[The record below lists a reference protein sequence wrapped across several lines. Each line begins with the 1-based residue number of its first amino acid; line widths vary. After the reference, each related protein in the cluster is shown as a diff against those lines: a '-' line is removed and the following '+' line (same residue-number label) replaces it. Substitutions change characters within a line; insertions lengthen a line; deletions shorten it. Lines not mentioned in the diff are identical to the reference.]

1 MIEPKLVKIEAVDE
15 PDLKFANARDTRVLA
30 KEASRPMPE
39 ERAPDSNDDA
49 APKSAP
55 KPVLNTELKP
65 ESKKPK
71 RLPPRLRNS
80 KQKEVPTP
88 LETPKQTEQV
98 APTAP
103 VVPPQP
109 KVVPRSAPKSASQP
123 QARTPQPAP
132 AHSKPPSAPPAQR
145 ESVPPQAPPTP
156 SPPQNG
162 SSRLI
167 RWAMIAI
174 AMVIC
179 AFLGWA
185 QITNVDEVAVTLG
198 ELVPTGQVLAI
209 QHLEGDIIS
218 EILIDEGEVVQADQV
233 LIRLDPANAQTELKQ
248 MKSRHAAL
256 ALEAERFHAVGTER
270 EPDFTIV
277 GDAYKNLVNDQY
289 TIYQSQIEASEKR
302 SEVVVAQIE
311 QKKQELA
318 LFDEREETA
327 SKRADLLLE
336 ELVLRESLYKE
347 GLTTKIVY
355 LDIKRQVNDARGEL
369 SNMIVERRRTSE
381 SLEESRN
388 KLRELH
394 TNEKEQALTQMG
406 VVTNELAQVNS
417 SLDKLYDRVRRLKI
431 ISPIHGVIK
440 GLKVHA
446 SGGGM
451 IPGGAIILEIVPL
464 YEDLLVET
472 RITTRDVGHVEIG
485 QPVTI
490 KVTTYDSA
498 RYGSISGELKEISAS
513 TFLDEQGDPYYKGVI
528 LMDRDYVGNDPKV
541 NKVLPGMTV
550 QADIKIGRKTLL
562 NYLLKPIVSSV
573 KTRFRE
579 R

>member
-15 PDLKFANARDTRVLA
+15 PDLKFANARDTGVLA

-39 ERAPDSNDDA
+39 ERAPDSNDEA

-88 LETPKQTEQV
+88 LETPKQGEQV

-109 KVVPRSAPKSASQP
+109 KAVPRLAPKSASQP

-145 ESVPPQAPPTP
+145 ESIPSQAPPTP
-156 SPPQNG
+156 SPTQNG
-162 SSRLI
+162 SSGLI

-179 AFLGWA
+179 TFLGWA
-185 QITNVDEVAVTLG
+185 QITNVDEVVVTLG

-381 SLEESRN
+381 SLEKSRN

-446 SGGGM
+446 AGGV

-490 KVTTYDSA
+490 KVTTYDFA
-498 RYGSISGELKEISAS
+498 LYGSISGELKEISAS

>member
-1 MIEPKLVKIEAVDE
+1 
-15 PDLKFANARDTRVLA
+15 
-30 KEASRPMPE
+30 
-39 ERAPDSNDDA
+39 
-49 APKSAP
+49 
-55 KPVLNTELKP
+55 
-65 ESKKPK
+65 
-71 RLPPRLRNS
+71 
-80 KQKEVPTP
+80 
-88 LETPKQTEQV
+88 
-98 APTAP
+98 
-103 VVPPQP
+103 
-109 KVVPRSAPKSASQP
+109 
-123 QARTPQPAP
+123 
-132 AHSKPPSAPPAQR
+132 
-145 ESVPPQAPPTP
+145 
-156 SPPQNG
+156 
-162 SSRLI
+162 
-167 RWAMIAI
+167 MIAI

-179 AFLGWA
+179 TFLGWA

-218 EILIDEGEVVQADQV
+218 EILIDEGEVVQVDQV

-381 SLEESRN
+381 SLEKSRN

-446 SGGGM
+446 AGGV

-528 LMDRDYVGNDPKV
+528 SMDRDYVGNDPQV